1 MKISIITVCF
11 NSEATIERTIK
22 SVLAQKNI
30 DLEYLIIDG
39 ASKDGTLGIIKNY
52 AEKNPCIHFVSEK
65 DRGIYDAMNKGIS
78 MATGDV
84 VGILNSDD
92 YYASTDSLSSII
104 SVFEQ
109 NNVEM
114 VFGNLLYVKNNKP
127 YRYWKSGKPRTF
139 KFGWM
144 PPHPALFV
152 KAEVYKNNGVF
163 RLDCGINADYELML
177 RFFEKEKLSSFW
189 LDKIITCMEAGGT
202 SNNGIKSRVAGIKN
216 DSLAWKVNGLKKHW
230 YTVILKK
237 LRKTPQFFVL
247 DKKLPI

>member
-65 DRGIYDAMNKGIS
+65 DKGIYDAMNKGIS

>member
-65 DRGIYDAMNKGIS
+65 DNGIYDAMNKGIS

-177 RFFEKEKLSSFW
+177 RFFEKEKLSSLW

>member
-1 MKISIITVCF
+1 MKISTIKVCF
-11 NSEATIERTIK
+11 NSEETIERTIK

-65 DRGIYDAMNKGIS
+65 DKGIYDAMNKGIS

-92 YYASTDSLSSII
+92 YYASADSLSSTI

>member
-1 MKISIITVCF
+1 MKISIITVCY

-30 DLEYLIIDG
+30 NLEYLIIDG
-39 ASKDGTLGIIKNY
+39 ASKDGTLDIIKRY
-52 AEKNPCIHFVSEK
+52 AEKNPCMRFVSEK
-65 DRGIYDAMNKGIS
+65 DSGIYDAMNKGIS
-78 MATGDV
+78 MATGDII
-84 VGILNSDD
+84 GILNSDD
-92 YYASTDSLSSII
+92 YYASDDSLSSII
-104 SVFEQ
+104 NAFKQ
-109 NNVEM
+109 NDVEM

-127 YRYWKSGKPRTF
+127 YRYWKSGNPRTF

-152 KAEVYKNNGVF
+152 KAEVYKNNGFF

-237 LRKTPQFFVL
+237 LRKVPQFFCFR
-247 DKKLPI
+247 

>member
-65 DRGIYDAMNKGIS
+65 DNGIYDAMNKGIS

-177 RFFEKEKLSSFW
+177 RFFEKEKLSSLW

-237 LRKTPQFFVL
+237 LRKVPQFFCFR
-247 DKKLPI
+247 

>member
-1 MKISIITVCF
+1 MKISIITVCY

-22 SVLAQKNI
+22 SVLAQKTI

-52 AEKNPCIHFVSEK
+52 AEKNPCIRFISEK
-65 DRGIYDAMNKGIS
+65 DKGIYDAMNKGIS
-78 MATGDV
+78 MTTGDV

-92 YYASTDSLSSII
+92 YYALDDSLSSII
-104 SVFEQ
+104 NAFEQ
-109 NNVEM
+109 NDVEM

-139 KFGWM
+139 KSGWM

-152 KAEVYKNNGVF
+152 RVEVYKTKGVF

-230 YTVILKK
+230 YTVIFKK
-237 LRKTPQFFVL
+237 LRKIPQFFVL